1 MLPPRSYIFYGLN
14 AVRVVSVVSLL
25 LVFSST
31 VFVMATN
38 IKAVNA
44 FEAAKANGSLR
55 STTDDGTEINMLDCD
70 YIEGSTVPNQPAGV
84 FWAVVSSLLIIFQV
98 IALLLSELSWP
109 MKFFDRFFPVLGS
122 NFGLGA
128 LGIFQCLIGAQ
139 ILSHHVDDFTLGA
152 AMLLF
157 SVGCLNMLLG
167 LIFRESAKKKRS
179 ITAWREESKEVLP
192 SNSGS
197 LKEPV
202 FLNAT
207 PQFAPA
213 LYNGRPE
220 EEKSPFSD
228 YHAWNTPNHTGST
241 TLNDKASLGF
251 GRQGEKA
258 AGLRGFL
265 LQRPVESLPRY
276 APPPPSSTPPPPAPA
291 SSHGG
296 NSKRNSRRSSTS
308 SFASPSQPQS
318 PTLSYTESRPSTP
331 TNQQTRPTFKSSP
344 TAL

>member
-1 MLPPRSYIFYGLN
+1 MLPPRSYLFFGLN
-14 AVRVVSVVSLL
+14 AIRAISVISML

-31 VFVMATN
+31 VFVMVTN

-44 FEAAKANGSLR
+44 FEAAKQNGDF
-55 STTDDGTEINMLDCD
+55 STNSTDPNAVNMLDCD
-70 YIEGSTVPNQPAGV
+70 YIEGSTVPNQAAGV
-84 FWAVVSSLLIIFQV
+84 FWAVVSSLLVIFQV
-98 IALLLSELSWP
+98 IVLLLSELSWP

-157 SVGCLNMLLG
+157 SVGCLNILLG
-167 LIFRESAKKKRS
+167 LIFRESAKGKRS
-179 ITAWREESKEVLP
+179 IVAWRNEGKGVLP
-192 SNSGS
+192 MATGS
-197 LKEPV
+197 TSPV
-202 FLNAT
+202 FVNALP

-213 LYNGRPE
+213 LHNGHPE
-220 EEKSPFSD
+220 DEKARYVPYPEYASPILS
-228 YHAWNTPNHTGST
+228 
-241 TLNDKASLGF
+241 DKATLGF

-258 AGLRGFL
+258 AGLRGFI

-276 APPPPSSTPPPPAPA
+276 APPPPPASNSTPQA
-291 SSHGG
+291 SPQMHA
-296 NSKRNSRRSSTS
+296 KRISIRSSTS

-318 PTLSYTESRPSTP
+318 PALSYEDSRPTTP
-331 TNQQTRPTFKSSP
+331 VNNHAAPAFRSSP